1 MDGDRGIN
9 DPVIYSISSENG
21 VSQAGAGQGEGEG
34 SVRPLEGAL
43 YCTSLDSTRPG
54 WFDIGKQDGVITVN
68 SPLDREQLLEED
80 EEVQVQVTVS
90 EGATAPFA
98 PPLCTPL
105 SAPPLSAPTLIL

>member
-1 MDGDRGIN
+1 MLKVEAMDGDRGIN

-21 VSQAGAGQGEGEG
+21 VSLGWGWGTGRGGG
-34 SVRPLEGAL
+34 SVRATGRSCSCCLFP
-43 YCTSLDSTRPG
+43 DSTRPG

-98 PPLCTPL
+98 PPL
-105 SAPPLSAPTLIL
+105 SAPPL